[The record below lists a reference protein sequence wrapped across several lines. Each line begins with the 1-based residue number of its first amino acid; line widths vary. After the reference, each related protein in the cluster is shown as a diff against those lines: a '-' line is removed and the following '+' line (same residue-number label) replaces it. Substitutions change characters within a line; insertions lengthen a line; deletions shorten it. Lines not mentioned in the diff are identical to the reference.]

1 MPIWHGAWGVSRN
14 GLRYRSNMQT
24 MPFGRR
30 SFLGKGDK
38 GSLIARQLDY
48 WTEALCDLPEQLER
62 HRLSEAGCCQLSGRK
77 RVVSDF
83 A

>member
-1 MPIWHGAWGVSRN
+1 MA
-14 GLRYRSNMQT
+14 
-24 MPFGRR
+24 RR
-30 SFLGKGDK
+30 LGSEPEWSPLPVQYADYAVWQEKLLGGKGDK

-48 WTEALCDLPEQLER
+48 WTEALCDLPEQLSR

>member
-1 MPIWHGAWGVSRN
+1 MA
-14 GLRYRSNMQT
+14 
-24 MPFGRR
+24 RR
-30 SFLGKGDK
+30 LGSEPEWSPLPVQYADYAVWQEKLLGDKGDK

-48 WTEALCDLPEQLER
+48 WTEALCDLPEQLVA